1 MKKSYL
7 IGSVLMM
14 ITLFLSSCNP
24 IARLAGNPEVT
35 KWEMEVSDLGK
46 MPVSKDD
53 KTILFTGSSSIRLW
67 ETISTD
73 MLPYQAIARGY
84 GGAKLSDFVYYTQR
98 LVGPHQSGAIAV
110 FIANDITGDSH
121 DILPEEVLSL
131 FKTTVRQIRKDHSK
145 TPVFWIE
152 ITPTPSR
159 WGSWEQINR
168 ANLLIRDYTDKKKNL
183 YFIPTSHQFINDNG
197 LPDES
202 LFMPDLLHLNDK
214 GYRLW
219 SESIKQELDRYV
231 PQLRVG
237 NN

>member
-14 ITLFLSSCNP
+14 ITLFLSSCKP

-35 KWEMEVSDLGK
+35 KWEMEVSDLEK

-67 ETISTD
+67 ETISAD
-73 MLPYQAIARGY
+73 MSPYQAIARGY
-84 GGAKLSDFVYYTQR
+84 GGARLSDFVYYTER
-98 LVGPHQSGAIAV
+98 IVSPHQCGAIV
-110 FIANDITGDSH
+110 LFIANDITGDSK
-121 DILPEEVLSL
+121 DISPDEVLSL
-131 FKTTVRQIRKDHSK
+131 YRTTVKQIRKSHRK

-159 WGSWEQINR
+159 WENWDQTSR
-168 ANLLIRDYTDKKKNL
+168 ANQLIRNYTDKRKNL
-183 YFIPTSHQFINDNG
+183 YYIPTSHKFLDDKS
-197 LPDES
+197 LPEES
-202 LFMPDLLHLNDK
+202 LFMPDLLHLNEN

-219 SESIKQELDRYV
+219 SECIRMELDKYV
-231 PQLRVG
+231 PQLK
-237 NN
+237 